1 MRLTGRRMNALWL
14 YYANACAAAVPA
26 VTSGLEDVLGLEAHE
41 IELFNPAEFKNA
53 YHTRRT
59 QYNASKL
66 LSALIQHM
74 ARVPSARN
82 AVALWMVRDD
92 MYVTGMN
99 FVFGLAH
106 TGKAAVLSIHRLYSE
121 ELIVKEAIHELGHV
135 LGLQHCTNECVMR
148 YSNSLAEA
156 EAKPA
161 RLCERC
167 RARISYL

>member
-1 MRLTGRRMNALWL
+1 MYALWL
-14 YYANACAAAVPA
+14 YYAEECAAAVPA
-26 VTSGLEDVLGLEAHE
+26 VKRALEDVYGLETQEVLH
-41 IELFNPAEFKNA
+41 LNPAEFKNA
-53 YHTRRT
+53 YHTQRG

-66 LSALIQHM
+66 LAALIQCM
-74 ARVPSARN
+74 ARVPAARD
-82 AVALWMVRDD
+82 AIALWMVHDD
-92 MYVTGMN
+92 MYVAGMN

-161 RLCERC
+161 RLCEQC

>member
-1 MRLTGRRMNALWL
+1 MKKLLILHDTESAVAVIPVQRALTDL
-14 YYANACAAAVPA
+14 YKLETVEVLHQAAETVETAF
-26 VTSGLEDVLGLEAHE
+26 SRSR
-41 IELFNPAEFKNA
+41 K
-53 YHTRRT
+53 

-66 LSALIQHM
+66 LAALIQNM
-74 ARVPSARN
+74 ARVSAARD

-92 MYVTGMN
+92 LYVAGMN

-135 LGLQHCTNECVMR
+135 FGLPHCTNECVMQ

-156 EAKPA
+156 ETKPA

-167 RARISYL
+167 RAHISYL

>member
-1 MRLTGRRMNALWL
+1 MNSLRL
-14 YYANACAAAVPA
+14 YYAEECAASVPA
-26 VTSGLEDVLGLEAHE
+26 VKSALEDVFGLETQE
-41 IELFNPAEFKNA
+41 VLQLNPAEFKTA
-53 YHTRRT
+53 YNTRRG

-66 LSALIQHM
+66 LSSLIQSM
-74 ARVPSARN
+74 ARVPVARD
-82 AVALWMVRDD
+82 AVALWLVRDD
-92 MYVTGMN
+92 MCVPGMN

-121 ELIVKEAIHELGHV
+121 ALIVKEAIHELGHV
-135 LGLQHCTNECVMR
+135 LGLQHCTNECAMQ

-161 RLCERC
+161 QLCEQC

>member
-1 MRLTGRRMNALWL
+1 MNSLWL
-14 YYANACAAAVPA
+14 YFTNECAAAVPA
-26 VTSGLEDVLGLEAHE
+26 VKRALEDVFGLETLEVLPLSTA
-41 IELFNPAEFKNA
+41 AVKNA
-53 YHTRRT
+53 YNVRRC

-66 LSALIQHM
+66 LSALIQSM
-74 ARVPSARN
+74 ARVPAARDS
-82 AVALWMVRDD
+82 VALWMVSAD
-92 MYVTGMN
+92 MYVAGMN

-106 TGKAAVLSIHRLYSE
+106 TGKAAVLSIHRLYSD

-135 LGLQHCTNECVMR
+135 LGLQHCTNKCVMQ